1 MGFCSQASWLACTAH
16 GNAPLALTLLAGAWP
31 AASLRHPELNRKIS
45 INTTVSM
52 SSSLQITAG
61 SLLPLKAPVMRGT
74 VLDVMACRG
83 RLEVGSA
90 CRLLLLT
97 DWLQRC
103 V

>member
-1 MGFCSQASWLACTAH
+1 
-16 GNAPLALTLLAGAWP
+16 
-31 AASLRHPELNRKIS
+31 
-45 INTTVSM
+45 M

-90 CRLLLLT
+90 CCLLLLT